1 MAAGS
6 RRVGLAGC
14 PDEGLERMVRAVA
27 EALEGVDD
35 EPFDL
40 PMSRQTNP
48 RPRSVAALLWIARL
62 TAEIAA
68 YSVAYLLVV
77 IVCFGA
83 VRLVGFL

>member
-1 MAAGS
+1 
-6 RRVGLAGC
+6 
-14 PDEGLERMVRAVA
+14 VRAVA
-27 EALEGVDD
+27 EALEGVDDEPLEGVDD

-40 PMSRQTNP
+40 PMSRQTNS

-62 TAEIAA
+62 TVEIAA

-83 VRLVGFL
+83 VRLVGLL